1 MNSKILTLWR
11 VVLLAA
17 VLLTLFTG
25 PAACKKAPKT
35 TAPLTT
41 TNAPITK
48 TTASPLTV
56 LSITGGDVFV
66 MKPGEQEWKR
76 AEAGMTLG
84 VDYKI
89 KTQAGG
95 KAAVT
100 FFEGSVI
107 ELDENTEITL
117 ANLGLVN
124 TTANIKLKQAVGET
138 ISRVKKLSDAAST
151 YEIETRAATMAV
163 RGTIVF
169 TAVSINETAFFGS
182 IDGSFFVTAQ
192 GKQTVVPDGKHVNVN
207 PGEPPGEPEPGAT
220 PTVMPTTVPP
230 TTPPT
235 TAPAPEISFNSGLN
249 KSKIFNGNTVT
260 INYSVGNTGKVPVSG
275 VGIIDDKA
283 GTPVYVNGDADSDT
297 ALDPG
302 ETWMYKADYT
312 VPAGVSGV
320 VTATAIVSFRDAQN
334 RPYTKTVVTTIPV
347 TSLAIQIIS
356 PNANTVVSAS
366 LRLVGAVNDPSVT
379 EVKIDHNG
387 AVITAPVSGGY
398 FSADLAMAAGVN
410 VITITA
416 ASPGGA
422 TATAKIEL
430 QPVENPK

>member
-1 MNSKILTLWR
+1 MKNLKVLRII
-11 VVLLAA
+11 LLAA
-17 VLLTLFTG
+17 ILLMLFTG
-25 PAACKKAPKT
+25 PAACNKAPQT
-35 TAPLTT
+35 TQPEAT
-41 TNAPITK
+41 TNPPASK

-56 LSITGGDVFV
+56 LSITGGDVLV

-117 ANLGLVN
+117 ANLGLVD
-124 TTANIKLKQAVGET
+124 TTTNIKLKQAVGET

-163 RGTIVF
+163 RGTTVF
-169 TAVSINETAFFGS
+169 TAVSTNETAFFGS
-182 IDGSFFVTAQ
+182 IEGSFFVTAQ

-220 PTVMPTTVPP
+220 PTAAPTTEPP
-230 TTPPT
+230 TIPPT
-235 TAPAPEISFNSGLN
+235 SAPMPDISFNSGLN
-249 KSKIFNGNTVT
+249 TSKIFNGNTVT
-260 INYSVGNTGKVPVSG
+260 INYSVGNTGTVPVSA

-283 GTPVYVNGDADSDT
+283 GTPVYVSGDADSDT
-297 ALDPG
+297 TLDPG

-320 VTATAIVSFRDAQN
+320 ITATAIVSFRDAQN

-356 PNANTVVSAS
+356 PNANTVVSTS
-366 LRLVGAVNDPSVT
+366 LKLVGAVNDPSVT

-387 AVITAPVSGGY
+387 TAITTPVSGGF
-398 FSADLAMAAGVN
+398 FSADLALTEGVN

-430 QPVENPK
+430 QPVENQK